1 MDYRWRRK
9 DNCTENIML
18 VDLQCLCINFSWLN
32 TACSPKIFRK
42 TQKNAQTEH
51 IQKILELNIQT
62 VIKVNIIKQ
71 SLKYYF

>member
-1 MDYRWRRK
+1 M
-9 DNCTENIML
+9 
-18 VDLQCLCINFSWLN
+18 LN

-51 IQKILELNIQT
+51 IQKILKLNIQT
-62 VIKVNIIKQ
+62 VKEVITIQK